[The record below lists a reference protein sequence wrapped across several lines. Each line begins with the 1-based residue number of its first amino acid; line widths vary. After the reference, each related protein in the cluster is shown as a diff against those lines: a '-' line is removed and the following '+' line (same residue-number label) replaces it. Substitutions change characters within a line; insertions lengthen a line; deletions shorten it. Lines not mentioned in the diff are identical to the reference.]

1 MRTVGNILWLILVGW
16 HTALAWLLAGLVL
29 CVTIIGIPFG
39 VQCFKIAGFSLWPFG
54 RSIVARPGVR
64 VLGVVGN
71 VVWCVLAGVWIAIG
85 YVLSAIL
92 LCITIIGIPFAV
104 QAFKLAGVA
113 LVPFVKEVVRTRDL
127 TLIQT

>member
-1 MRTVGNILWLILVGW
+1 MGW

-29 CVTIIGIPFG
+29 CITIIGIPFG

-71 VVWCVLAGVWIAIG
+71 VLWFFLAGLWIAIG
-85 YVLSAIL
+85 YVISGFL
-92 LCITIIGIPFAV
+92 LAITIIGIPFAL

-113 LVPFVKEVVRTRDL
+113 LLPFGKEIVPSEDL
-127 TLIQT
+127 ARLGP

>member
-1 MRTVGNILWLILVGW
+1 LILVGW

-29 CVTIIGIPFG
+29 CITIIGIPFG

-71 VVWCVLAGVWIAIG
+71 VLWFFLAGLWIAIG
-85 YVLSAIL
+85 YVISGFL
-92 LCITIIGIPFAV
+92 LAITIIGIPFAL

-113 LVPFVKEVVRTRDL
+113 LLPFGKEIVPSEDL
-127 TLIQT
+127 ARLGP